1 MILAFKSRKPIGV
14 NNKCLMI
21 TKMMMIIICCVI
33 WSLQASSATNRMLES
48 QSISELKAEIVSL
61 KGLLLSR

>member
-1 MILAFKSRKPIGV
+1 MILGFKSRKPIV
-14 NNKCLMI
+14 NKKCLTL
-21 TKMMMIIICCVI
+21 TKMMMIIICFVI

>member
-1 MILAFKSRKPIGV
+1 MKTML
-14 NNKCLMI
+14 
-21 TKMMMIIICCVI
+21 IIICNL
-33 WSLQASSATNRMLES
+33 SLQASSATNRMLES